1 MSYILDALKKAAE
14 QRDRQAPMLHRLL
27 APSPAP
33 RSAWTHSPG
42 RLLAALLLNAGL
54 LTVLLVI
61 WLRPLPIAPPPDSVG
76 GMGAAASP
84 PEQSLGSAPQQ
95 SLGSAPQLAAEV
107 GGAKAVQRE
116 RDASVDS
123 AAGPA
128 RPKRTGTEPPLGKP
142 NSTPAITPSPP
153 PASSPGQRP
162 PRSMAQQAPELTPTP
177 PLKSDDP
184 TTAPELAGLRLEALA
199 YSDLPEKRM
208 IFVNG
213 HKYVEGDVIEGR
225 LRVEEIQEDGVA
237 LSEEGRRITLRMA
250 R

>member
-33 RSAWTHSPG
+33 RSAWTRSPG

-84 PEQSLGSAPQQ
+84 PEQSLGSAPQ
-95 SLGSAPQLAAEV
+95 LTAEV
-107 GGAKAVQRE
+107 GGAKAAQRE
-116 RDASVDS
+116 RDPSVDS

-128 RPKRTGTEPPLGKP
+128 RPKRTGTEPPLRKP

-162 PRSMAQQAPELTPTP
+162 PRSMAQQATELTPTP

-225 LRVEEIQEDGVA
+225 LRVEEIQEDSVA

>member
-33 RSAWTHSPG
+33 RSAWTRSPG

-54 LTVLLVI
+54 LTVLLVV
-61 WLRPLPIAPPPDSVG
+61 WLRPVPIAPVG
-76 GMGAAASP
+76 GMGPAASP
-84 PEQSLGSAPQQ
+84 PEQSLGSAPQ
-95 SLGSAPQLAAEV
+95 LTAEV
-107 GGAKAVQRE
+107 GGGKAAQRE

-128 RPKRTGTEPPLGKP
+128 RPKRTGTEPLLRKP
-142 NSTPAITPSPP
+142 NSPPAITPSPP

-162 PRSMAQQAPELTPTP
+162 PRSMAQQAPELAATP
-177 PLKSDDP
+177 PLKSADP

-213 HKYVEGDVIEGR
+213 NKYVEGDVIEGR

-237 LSEEGRRITLRMA
+237 LSEEGRRVTLRMA

>member
-33 RSAWTHSPG
+33 RSAWTRSPG

-54 LTVLLVI
+54 LTVLLVV
-61 WLRPLPIAPPPDSVG
+61 WLRPVPIAPVG
-76 GMGAAASP
+76 GMGPVASP
-84 PEQSLGSAPQQ
+84 PEQSLGSEPQ
-95 SLGSAPQLAAEV
+95 LTGSAPQLTGEV
-107 GGAKAVQRE
+107 GGGKPAQRE

-128 RPKRTGTEPPLGKP
+128 RPKRTGTEPPLRKP
-142 NSTPAITPSPP
+142 NSPPAITPSQP
-153 PASSPGQRP
+153 PGQRP
-162 PRSMAQQAPELTPTP
+162 PRSMAQQAPEPAATP
-177 PLKSDDP
+177 PVNSADP

-237 LSEEGRRITLRMA
+237 LSEEGRRVTLRMA

>member
-1 MSYILDALKKAAE
+1 KKAAE

-33 RSAWTHSPG
+33 RSAWTRSPG

-61 WLRPLPIAPPPDSVG
+61 WLRPLPNAPPPDSVG

-84 PEQSLGSAPQQ
+84 PEQSLGSA
-95 SLGSAPQLAAEV
+95 AQLAAEV

-128 RPKRTGTEPPLGKP
+128 RPKRTGTEPPLRKP

-153 PASSPGQRP
+153 PAPSPGQRP

-213 HKYVEGDVIEGR
+213 HKYVEADVIESR
-225 LRVEEIQEDGVA
+225 LRAEEIQEDGVA

>member
-33 RSAWTHSPG
+33 RSAWTRSPG

-61 WLRPLPIAPPPDSVG
+61 WLRPVPSAPVG
-76 GMGAAASP
+76 GMGPAASP
-84 PEQSLGSAPQQ
+84 PEQSLGSAPQ
-95 SLGSAPQLAAEV
+95 LTAEV
-107 GGAKAVQRE
+107 GGGKAAQRE

-128 RPKRTGTEPPLGKP
+128 RPKRTGTEPPLRKP

-162 PRSMAQQAPELTPTP
+162 PRSMAQQAPELAATP
-177 PLKSDDP
+177 PLKSADP

-213 HKYVEGDVIEGR
+213 NKYVEGDVIEGR

-237 LSEEGRRITLRMA
+237 LSEEGRRVTLRMA